1 MTNTHIAP
9 ETVACVNAARRQFSA
24 NLMLGLTFASLPVW
38 AAPPPVPAG
47 PWKSGAADVRGLRM
61 GYVEQGSGPL
71 VLLCHGFPELWF
83 SWRHQIP
90 ALAAAGYR
98 VVVPDLRGYGRTGGS
113 KTLAEYT
120 IKELVADLTGLMDAL
135 GEKTCVVVG
144 HDFGAVLAWNAV
156 LLSPDRFKA
165 IVALSVPYNQ
175 RRDTAPISS
184 IRRAVGGNFNY
195 ILYFQEPGVAEQELE
210 SDTARFLSAFYY
222 TASADATTQRQRLV
236 PRSSRAKLLETLVEP
251 KGLPKWL
258 NETDFR
264 YYTENFRET
273 GFTGP
278 LNWYRNLDKNW
289 EQMKAYEGAKITHPA
304 LFIAG
309 EEDPVLRSTRANFEA
324 LSSTVPGLRR
334 TVILPACGHWVQQE
348 CPDAVNRELI
358 AFLES
363 VSR

>member
-1 MTNTHIAP
+1 MTNTNLAP
-9 ETVACVNAARRQFSA
+9 ETVAGMNLARRRFSA
-24 NLMLGLTFASLPVW
+24 NVMYGLAFASLPAW
-38 AAPPPVPAG
+38 AAVPPLPAG
-47 PWKSGAADVRGLRM
+47 PWKSGVADVRGLRM

-71 VLLCHGFPELWF
+71 VLLCHGFPELWY

-98 VVVPDLRGYGRTGGS
+98 VVAPDLRGYGSTGGS

-120 IKELVADLTGLMDAL
+120 IKDLVADLTGLMDAL

-165 IVALSVPYNQ
+165 IAALSVPYNQ
-175 RRDTAPISS
+175 RRDTAPLAS

-210 SDTARFLSAFYY
+210 SDIARFLSAFYY
-222 TASADATTQRQRLV
+222 NASAEATSQRQRLV
-236 PRSSRAKLLETLVEP
+236 PRSSRAKILETLVEP

-258 NETDFR
+258 SEADFR
-264 YYTENFRET
+264 YYSESFRGT

-289 EQMKAYEGAKITHPA
+289 DQMKAYEGATITHPA

-309 EEDPVLRSTRANFEA
+309 EEDPVLRSTKANFEA
-324 LSSTVPGLRR
+324 LNSTVPGLRR
-334 TVILPACGHWVQQE
+334 TAILPGCGHWVQQE
-348 CPDAVNRELI
+348 CPDAVNRELL
-358 AFLES
+358 AFLQS

>member
-1 MTNTHIAP
+1 MIKNNLAMG
-9 ETVACVNAARRQFSA
+9 TVAGMKLTRRRFS
-24 NLMLGLTFASLPVW
+24 NNVMLGIALTSLPAW
-38 AAPPPVPAG
+38 AIPPVPAG
-47 PWKSGAADVRGLRM
+47 PWKSGVADVRGLRM

-71 VLLCHGFPELWF
+71 VLLCHGFPELWV

-98 VVVPDLRGYGRTGGS
+98 VVAPDLRGYGSTGGS
-113 KTLAEYT
+113 KTLADYA
-120 IKELVADLTGLMDAL
+120 IKDLVADLTGLMDAL

-165 IVALSVPYNQ
+165 IAALSVPYNQ
-175 RRDTAPISS
+175 RRDTSPISS

-195 ILYFQEPGVAEQELE
+195 ILYFQEHGVAEQELE
-210 SDTARFLSAFYY
+210 SDIARFLSAFYY
-222 TASADATTQRQRLV
+222 HASAEATSQRQRLF

-258 NETDFR
+258 SEADFR
-264 YYTENFRET
+264 YYSESFRGT

-289 EQMKAYEGAKITHPA
+289 EQMKAYEGATITHPA

-309 EEDPVLRSTRANFEA
+309 EEDPVLRSTKANFEA
-324 LSSTVPGLRR
+324 LNYTVPGLRR
-334 TVILPACGHWVQQE
+334 TAILPGCGHWVQQE
-348 CPDAVNRELI
+348 CPDAVNRELL
-358 AFLES
+358 AFLQS